1 MAFRFAGDRFSSLFD
16 DDDDTQ
22 KVTLNNLSINDIDQ
36 RNFEREDEET
46 LRELERNEQSI
57 RSAISRLKARRVRQ
71 RPF

>member
-16 DDDDTQ
+16 EDDNSP
-22 KVTLNNLSINDIDQ
+22 KVSLGNLSINNIEQ
-36 RNFEREDEET
+36 RNFEQEDEET

-57 RSAISRLKARRVRQ
+57 RSAISRLKARRVRR